1 MMQIVAPV
9 DIEDALRIDLTSIY
23 ANLDITGV
31 SFSAPPIEPELG
43 EIPATGVLVCF
54 KRVGGMR
61 NSLVVDT
68 HAVSIDLYAQSWA
81 DAITEGDKLAG
92 VLSQLPY
99 QQSTSIQ
106 YHSVSIATMPY
117 ALPDTSN
124 PVMARVRMLVDVIVK
139 PDIKDI
145 S

>member
-1 MMQIVAPV
+1 MMQIVAPI
-9 DIEDALRIDLTSIY
+9 DIEDALRIDLSTLYESIG
-23 ANLDITGV
+23 ITGV

-54 KRVGGMR
+54 KRVGGSR
-61 NSLVVDT
+61 DSLVIDT

-92 VLSQLPY
+92 ALSQLPY

-117 ALPDTSN
+117 ALPDPSN
-124 PVMARVRMLVDVIVK
+124 PVLCRVRMLVDVIVK
-139 PDIKDI
+139 SDVITT